1 MSEYHELQKMKIE
14 EDRMIMAT
22 SVYEKSV
29 EKKFFYMLRD
39 SVVKSKVIFSN

>member
-22 SVYEKSV
+22 FKHEKWV

-39 SVVKSKVIFSN
+39 SVVKSKVVLLN